1 MTMTSTTRRSRT
13 RILVAAVG
21 AAAVVALGGVA
32 FASGDDTPAGPAEPQ
47 PHRVAAAAP
56 AAPAAPV
63 ATSPARVVDP
73 EERIDVGG
81 GNSTW
86 LTTSGYHFV
95 QNAAQHGAQFGKAV
109 LFRDFP
115 VGTVDIRAYEG
126 RGSNLYTGA
135 YRGNGVVA
143 RVTVEVAG
151 RTLEAKLLTLAGSP
165 GWSAFYVDGP
175 VVPLPQSK
183 LDPPFT
189 APVKVYAADGTVLAS
204 L

>member
-13 RILVAAVG
+13 RMLVAALG

-32 FASGDDTPAGPAEPQ
+32 FASGDDTPADPADPQ
-47 PHRVAAAAP
+47 PNRVAAAP
-56 AAPAAPV
+56 AAPAAPLV
-63 ATSPARVVDP
+63 SSPARVVEP

-86 LTTSGYHFV
+86 LTTEGYHFV

-109 LFRDFP
+109 LFRGFP

-183 LDPPFT
+183 WDPPFT

>member
-1 MTMTSTTRRSRT
+1 MTMTSTTRRSRA
-13 RILVAAVG
+13 RLLVAALG
-21 AAAVVALGGVA
+21 AAAVVAVGGVA
-32 FASGDDTPAGPAEPQ
+32 FASGDGTPAAPQ
-47 PHRVAAAAP
+47 PTRVAAAAP
-56 AAPAAPV
+56 AAPTAPL
-63 ATSPARVVDP
+63 ASSPARVVDP

-95 QNAAQHGAQFGKAV
+95 ENAAQHGAQFGKAV
-109 LFRDFP
+109 LFKDFP

-189 APVKVYAADGTVLAS
+189 TPVKVYAADGTVLAS

>member
-1 MTMTSTTRRSRT
+1 
-13 RILVAAVG
+13 
-21 AAAVVALGGVA
+21 
-32 FASGDDTPAGPAEPQ
+32 AEPAAGTQ
-47 PHRVAAAAP
+47 PARAT
-56 AAPAAPV
+56 APAAPV
-63 ATSPARVVDP
+63 ASSPARVVDP

-86 LTTSGYHFV
+86 LTTSGFHFV
-95 QNAAQHGAQFGKAV
+95 QDAAQGAQFGKAV
-109 LFRDFP
+109 LFKDFP
-115 VGTVDIRAYEG
+115 VGTVDIRAYAG
-126 RGSNLYTGA
+126 RGSNLYAGA